1 MLELLG
7 ISLCSYTGMQSKGEH
22 SMNLCFSLPKKGAS
36 KNRLILFIYVFIF
49 GYEVGWWGWGEWKGE
64 GHRNY

>member
-36 KNRLILFIYVFIF
+36 RNRLDLFINMFIYL
-49 GYEVGWWGWGEWKGE
+49 GMKWDDGGGGRVERGGSS
-64 GHRNY
+64 